1 MWQSTENNK
10 MRGTSQLG
18 FLDRVL
24 VVVIV
29 LNAVL
34 WNALDLCA
42 VGPAVG
48 DRRSRSIRSPSSR
61 LQCQRRNGAW
71 FNSASVHVAASRAA
85 FVPQHVLIQIGGKS
99 KFEVESLH
107 SRNTRKASVIFR
119 EKARV
124 FISCYRNFHL
134 RKPPKKG

>member
-18 FLDRVL
+18 FLDLVL
-24 VVVIV
+24 VAVMIV

-99 KFEVESLH
+99 KFRSSKSSLCTPETLVKPQSFSGKKLESLF
-107 SRNTRKASVIFR
+107 RVSVSM
-119 EKARV
+119 
-124 FISCYRNFHL
+124 SC
-134 RKPPKKG
+134 

>member
-1 MWQSTENNK
+1 VWQSTENNK

-24 VVVIV
+24 VAVMIV

-71 FNSASVHVAASRAA
+71 FNSASVHVAA
-85 FVPQHVLIQIGGKS
+85 G
-99 KFEVESLH
+99 LH
-107 SRNTRKASVIFR
+107 SNPHNLKQFICRYNFYPMTTFVCRLLGFLLGVGVRIFTTVISSR
-119 EKARV
+119 PNK
-124 FISCYRNFHL
+124 
-134 RKPPKKG
+134 